1 MLDSAQTHRQDPE
14 ALVAE
19 YMRQPD
25 PALKDLITLQYSG
38 MVERLARKF
47 AGIEPLDDLVQVGY
61 IGLLNALNKF
71 DPDAGVRF
79 NTYATHLVLGEIKHY
94 LRDKTGTIRHP
105 AWLQELRHKAQ
116 RAAARLQ
123 GELGRVPTYEEIALA
138 TGVGED
144 AIRDAMATLDLMKV
158 ASLDATPGDDED
170 SESDLDRIDGSI
182 INNDSVSMEEK
193 MVLQHAIS
201 QLRELEQEV
210 LVLFHFESLNQTEIA
225 NKLGISCNYVSHILR
240 QCHSKLRA
248 ILSTQE
254 AQEMQAEAVNDEQ
267 VLDSTTGLYSE
278 AYLRSRLGEEVHRV
292 SGTDGVV
299 SLVVL
304 ELKGMNTYKQFY
316 GPQAAVE
323 LLADMGD
330 LLKTGVRALDIVCR
344 LGTNGFGVILPATGM
359 TAARAKERLENR
371 VRPWLEMR
379 IGRNSAMQLQV
390 GYSTAPDEVTS
401 VKDLI
406 AKARDRAEN
415 PAPLDE
421 RSRAA

>member
-19 YMRQPD
+19 YMRQPS
-25 PALKDLITLQYSG
+25 PELKDLITLQYAG
-38 MVERLARKF
+38 TVERLARKF

-116 RAAARLQ
+116 RTSARLQ
-123 GELGRVPTYEEIALA
+123 GELGRVPTYEEIATA
-138 TGVGED
+138 AGVSED
-144 AIRDAMATLDLMKV
+144 SVRDAMATLDLMKV
-158 ASLDATPGDDED
+158 ASLDASPGDDE
-170 SESDLDRIDGSI
+170 ESDSDIDRLDGSL

-201 QLRELEQEV
+201 QLRDLEQEV

-225 NKLGISCNYVSHILR
+225 NRLGISCNYVSHILR

-316 GPQAAVE
+316 GPQAGVE

-344 LGTNGFGVILPATGM
+344 LGANGFGVILPATGM
-359 TAARAKERLENR
+359 TAARAKERIENR

-379 IGRNSAMQLQV
+379 IGRNSAMQLLV

-406 AKARDRAEN
+406 AKARARAEE
-415 PAPLDE
+415 PAPSDE

>member
-19 YMRQPD
+19 YMRQPSSH
-25 PALKDLITLQYSG
+25 LKDLITLQYAG
-38 MVERLARKF
+38 TVERLARKF

-71 DPDAGVRF
+71 DPEAGVRF

-116 RAAARLQ
+116 RTSARLQ

-138 TGVGED
+138 AGVSED
-144 AIRDAMATLDLMKV
+144 SIRDAMATLDLMKV
-158 ASLDATPGDDED
+158 ASLDATPGDDE
-170 SESDLDRIDGSI
+170 ESDSDIDRLDGSLA
-182 INNDSVSMEEK
+182 NNDSVSMEEK

-225 NKLGISCNYVSHILR
+225 NRLGISCNYVSHILR

-316 GPQAAVE
+316 GPQAGVE

-344 LGTNGFGVILPATGM
+344 LGANGFGVILPATGM
-359 TAARAKERLENR
+359 TAARAKERIENR

-379 IGRNSAMQLQV
+379 IGRNSAMQLAV

-415 PAPLDE
+415 PAPSDE